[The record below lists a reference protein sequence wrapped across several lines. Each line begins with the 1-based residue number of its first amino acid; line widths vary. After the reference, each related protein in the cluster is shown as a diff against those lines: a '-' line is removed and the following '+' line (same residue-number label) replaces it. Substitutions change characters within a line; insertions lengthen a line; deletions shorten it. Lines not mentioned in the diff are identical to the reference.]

1 MRVIVL
7 QASPLMDKGNT
18 SRILTPF
25 LDGLKDEG
33 ADVEVFYTEKLNI
46 GRCKGD
52 LGCWVKTPGVC
63 FQSDDMSML
72 LPRLSR
78 SDVWV
83 FATPVYM
90 DGMTGPLKTLVDR
103 MQPLAEPFMEVFDGH
118 NFHLMR
124 ETLPHGKIVL
134 VANCGFWE
142 KDNFDPLLAFVKAF
156 SRNVRRDF
164 AGALLRPHG
173 PAMRLVAGETLK
185 DIFVAAHAAG
195 RELAVSGRISERLMT
210 AVSRE
215 IMPRNEYIDM
225 INTGFEHI
233 LKARGLR

>member
-33 ADVEVFYTEKLNI
+33 ADVEVFCTEKLNI

-124 ETLPHGKIVL
+124 ETLPQGKIDRKSV
-134 VANCGFWE
+134 V
-142 KDNFDPLLAFVKAF
+142 
-156 SRNVRRDF
+156 
-164 AGALLRPHG
+164 
-173 PAMRLVAGETLK
+173 
-185 DIFVAAHAAG
+185 
-195 RELAVSGRISERLMT
+195 
-210 AVSRE
+210 
-215 IMPRNEYIDM
+215 
-225 INTGFEHI
+225 
-233 LKARGLR
+233 